1 MDFLTGVG
9 SASEGVGIGS
19 RTVVVP
25 APIGVEIVHLR
36 SVGVAVA
43 GAKDDRLLCRTAGLA
58 RAPEKFLTQ
67 DSRVLGQEQ
76 PAFQVGRAVTSARI
90 GY

>member
-1 MDFLTGVG
+1 ML
-9 SASEGVGIGS
+9 
-19 RTVVVP
+19 
-25 APIGVEIVHLR
+25 APIGVKIVHLR
-36 SVGVAVA
+36 SPGVGVVVA

-67 DSRVLGQEQ
+67 DSHVLGQEQ
-76 PAFQVGRAVTSARI
+76 PAFRVGRAVTSARI